1 MESLV
6 KNNEVSSGVVKDG
19 SLELLIKGILEDS
32 SSTSPKQWEYW
43 LLDDNAALIPCYH
56 ELQKPPGLGAV

>member
-1 MESLV
+1 M

-43 LLDDNAALIPCYH
+43 EERQPHSVAASCL
-56 ELQKPPGLGAV
+56 ASR